1 MSRIL
6 HTRCRNHP
14 GREAAARCVTC
25 GGFFCRECITE
36 HHERMIC
43 ARCLVPAAQR
53 GRGRRLFSAVVAMLR
68 LAAGVLILWCTFYN
82 LGRFL
87 IFVHSR
93 SDLLSLPGLP
103 FSER

>member
-36 HHERMIC
+36 HYERMIC
-43 ARCLVPAAQR
+43 ARCLLPPTQR
-53 GRGRRLFSAVVAMLR
+53 GTGRRLFSGMVAMLR
-68 LAAGVLILWCTFYN
+68 LAVGVFILWFTFYN
-82 LGRFL
+82 LGRL
-87 IFVHSR
+87 LLFVHSR
-93 SDLLSLPGLP
+93 PDLLSLPGLS
-103 FSER
+103 FSK